1 MAHAHRPPAGPRR
14 AMVLALLATTAVAAL
29 LGGCTQT
36 GLPFARS
43 SNETKLSAAEAVGA
57 ISQWSAAY
65 AKKPQ
70 DPKMALGY
78 AMALKAI
85 GSPAPAP
92 GRADGG
98 YRPQSGQRE

>member
-1 MAHAHRPPAGPRR
+1 MAHAHRSPAGPRR

-43 SNETKLSAAEAVGA
+43 SNEAKLSPMEAVGA

-85 GSPAPAP
+85 GSPPPAP
-92 GRADGG
+92 RVVIELVGPTSACDR
-98 YRPQSGQRE
+98 